1 MRRARSFPYAA
12 AEPPSDLIVPVLQQL
27 IATTGTQSSPVEGL
41 SITNVNFRDSSA
53 VYEEQWEV
61 PSGGDWA
68 LHRSG
73 AVFLQG
79 TKDAHISGGVFKR
92 LDGNAIMLNGYNR
105 GCVIEKNE
113 FVYIADNVLAGWG
126 ETKEW
131 DGRNGD
137 QPRGTVVR
145 DNYIHELG
153 FFEKQSSAWFQAL
166 TATTTLENNIM
177 FNMREPQPV
186 DPLVSVWGVERR
198 AEISGLGPRAAVS
211 WPWVPAWGSLEPP
224 RRDGENAQKTGKTGK
239 KWARYGLRS
248 VNQGS

>member
-1 MRRARSFPYAA
+1 M
-12 AEPPSDLIVPVLQQL
+12 PVLQQL

-68 LHRSG
+68 LHRSA

-153 FFEKQSSAWFQAL
+153 FVEKQSSAWFQAL
-166 TATTTLENNIM
+166 TATTTIENNIM
-177 FNMREPQPV
+177 FNMRTSQPRSSPV
-186 DPLVSVWGVERR
+186 IVSDPGCCWST
-198 AEISGLGPRAAVS
+198 ARAAINFNDGFGGGDELIVS
-211 WPWVPAWGSLEPP
+211 CVLSSKPAIHSILDSNRETE
-224 RRDGENAQKTGKTGK
+224 RTSHFSSDQI
-239 KWARYGLRS
+239 
-248 VNQGS
+248 